1 MAARTQ
7 KRASAKLPGGVL
19 MVAERISTPDF
30 AVGQWIVRPTLSR
43 IESESGAVHI
53 TPRAMAVLAH
63 LAAAGGRVVPRNEL
77 FDVVWPRMAVGPDAL
92 SQCIVEL
99 RKAFQDDARNPTV
112 IETVPKV
119 GVRLMAPVVPLGAEI
134 SHQPTR
140 VAEVK
145 VSGPRA
151 ARIDEPQDVAGAEVR
166 RASRELHAA
175 TWSGA
180 ALLLAGGGAL
190 GAFWFNQ
197 SAPAVS
203 DPLADAEFRRITD
216 YVGAEE
222 NGAISADGRF
232 VAFVSDRDGV
242 WDVWLGLADRG
253 EFRNMTRG
261 AVDELRNP
269 AVRMLGFSPSGS
281 ELLFWTKT
289 TDGDGIITDHA
300 WQVAVLGGE
309 LRRHRSGVSEI
320 DWSSA
325 TAQVVYHPSA
335 PGDPLVVAPAD
346 DPAAGREIYAGPA
359 GVHNHFP
366 LWSHDGSTIFFARGF
381 PIDEMDLWQISAEGG
396 EPERLTFHN
405 GRVGFPVL
413 LDERTLLYLATA
425 EDGSGPW
432 IYALDLE
439 RRTSRRL
446 GTGSSQ
452 YTSLASSAD
461 RRRLVASEAR
471 LSATLWRVAL
481 GNSGAG
487 APTAVSL
494 PTSRG
499 VSPRVSRELL
509 VYRAPQAGTDTL
521 WSLAADGTA
530 AELWNG
536 SNGRVVAGPSVSPE
550 GDMLAFSVRAHGRTQ
565 LYVMNVD
572 GSDARKMGH
581 ALDIRGA
588 PAWAPSGKW
597 LAVAGM
603 HSGEPRLFKVAVST
617 GEVVQLSEDYALD
630 PAWSPSGGFIV
641 YTGADV
647 GTNIEIKAVNAD
659 GTPHVLPK
667 IVLSR
672 GARRVDFLGPSDQLL
687 VVTKGLTSH
696 KELWLVDLVSAE
708 ERPLSTFGPGASI
721 IDFDVSADGREIVF
735 DRVRE
740 ESDIVLI
747 SRDAG
752 R

>member
-1 MAARTQ
+1 
-7 KRASAKLPGGVL
+7 
-19 MVAERISTPDF
+19 MVAERISTQDF
-30 AVGQWIVRPTLSR
+30 AVGQWIVRPTLLR
-43 IESESGAVHI
+43 IESESGTAHI
-53 TPRAMAVLAH
+53 TPRAMAVLAY
-63 LAAAGGRVVPRNEL
+63 LATAGGRVVPRNEL

-92 SQCIVEL
+92 SQCMVEL
-99 RKAFQDDARNPTV
+99 RKAFQDDARNPAV

-119 GVRLMAPVVPLGAEI
+119 GVRLMAPVVPLGAEV
-134 SHQPTR
+134 SHWPL
-140 VAEVK
+140 
-145 VSGPRA
+145 RA
-151 ARIDEPQDVAGAEVR
+151 GLVPVPEPQAVRIGESHNAVRAEIRLASRKLHAGAW
-166 RASRELHAA
+166 SAA
-175 TWSGA
+175 A
-180 ALLLAGGGAL
+180 MVLAVGGAL

-197 SAPAVS
+197 SAPAAS
-203 DPLADAEFRRITD
+203 DPLVNAEFRRITD

-222 NGAISADGRF
+222 SGAISPDGRF
-232 VAFVSDRDGV
+232 VAFVSDRDGA

-261 AVDELRNP
+261 AVEELRNP

-289 TDGDGIITDHA
+289 TDADGIITDYA

-325 TAQVVYHPSA
+325 AARVVYHPSA
-335 PGDPLVVAPAD
+335 PGDPLLVASAD
-346 DPAAGREIYAGPA
+346 DPAAGREIHAGSA

-381 PIDEMDLWQISAEGG
+381 PPDEMDLWQISAEGG
-396 EPERLTFHN
+396 QPERLTFHN

-425 EDGSGPW
+425 DDGSGPW

-452 YTSLASSAD
+452 YTSLAASAD
-461 RRRLVASEAR
+461 RRRLVASEAQ

-481 GNSGAG
+481 EDTRVAG
-487 APTAVSL
+487 GPTAVSV

-499 VSPRVSRELL
+499 VSPRVGRQHL

-521 WSLAADGTA
+521 WSLAADGA
-530 AELWNG
+530 AVELWNG
-536 SNGRVVAGPSVSPE
+536 SDGRVIAGPSVSPQ
-550 GDMLAFSVRAHGRTQ
+550 GDLLAFSVRAHGRTH

-588 PAWAPSGKW
+588 PVWAPSGEW
-597 LAVAGM
+597 LAVAAM
-603 HSGEPRLFKVAVST
+603 RSGEPRLFKLTVSSGDVVPLTEEYAV
-617 GEVVQLSEDYALD
+617 D

-647 GTNIEIKAVNAD
+647 GTNIEIKAVNTD

-672 GARRVDFLGPSDQLL
+672 GSRRVDFLGPRDDML
-687 VVTKGLTSH
+687 VVTKGPTSH
-696 KELWLVDLVSAE
+696 KELWLVDLVSAKQ
-708 ERPLSTFGPGASI
+708 RPLSAFGPGASI
-721 IDFDVSADGREIVF
+721 IDFDVSADGREIIF